1 MDMDKLPQIMKVMV
15 VGSGMNLDYHRM
27 LNDMGHTTVACR
39 YVEQIRPILYKGD
52 IDVVLFVGGADVNPE
67 LYGHTL
73 HPTSGISKAE
83 DELYQ
88 QAFCQAQEF
97 DEIKFVGICRGSQFL
112 CAASG
117 GVLVQHCD
125 NHAVFNGHSVETK
138 WGHEFNVTSTHHQMQ
153 DPREVEH
160 ELIAWTKRTTF
171 KDYHIDGE
179 TVTIETQADPDELDI
194 EVVWYPHTKSLAF
207 QPHPE
212 FAGAGETL
220 ALFKRCWGEYM

>member
-1 MDMDKLPQIMKVMV
+1 MDYSKLPEIRKVMV
-15 VGSGMNLDYHRM
+15 VGSGMNLSYHKM
-27 LNDMGHTTVACR
+27 LEDMGHKTVSCR
-39 YVEQIRPILYKGD
+39 HVEQIRPLLYKGD
-52 IDVVLFVGGADVNPE
+52 IDVVLFVGGADVSPE

-73 HPTSGISKAE
+73 HPTSGVSKHE

-125 NHAVFNGHSVETK
+125 NHATHAGHPVETK
-138 WGHEFNVTSTHHQMQ
+138 YGQTYHVTSTHHQMQ
-153 DPREVEH
+153 DPRAVEH
-160 ELIAWTKRTTF
+160 ELLAWAKRTTY
-171 KDYHIDGE
+171 KCYHIDGKE
-179 TVTIETQADPDELDI
+179 LVVEPMKDPDELDI
-194 EVVWYPHTKSLAF
+194 EVVWYPHTKALAF

-212 FAGAGETL
+212 FQGEAETL
-220 ALFKRCWGEYM
+220 ALFKRCWNDYM